1 MVKHSS
7 SRRPISSISR
17 GCQHATYLDVLD
29 LANLAPS
36 APDDPFLALLQ
47 TKGSA
52 NERAYLE
59 ILRSQGREV
68 VDLAAP
74 GSDGDRFERTRA
86 EVATGRDR
94 VGAEPGR
101 ECCERGPGTQPITAA
116 IGRGGRG
123 HEARMIV

>member
-59 ILRSQGREV
+59 MLRSQGRDV
-68 VDLAAP
+68 VDLAPA
-74 GSDGDRFERTRA
+74 GSCGDRFGRTRA
-86 EVATGRDR
+86 CAWS
-94 VGAEPGR
+94 GASRRLTNGKNRADDEL
-101 ECCERGPGTQPITAA
+101 A
-116 IGRGGRG
+116 
-123 HEARMIV
+123 